1 MRSAPQNSTDQEVD
15 EERGDRHLHDASPC
29 PLAITTVS
37 AATRE
42 RLDHSPWSTGL
53 RIRIDT
59 RGYDITVSASLVER
73 HGHKPLA
80 KNTDDLGASFVIP
93 A

>member
-1 MRSAPQNSTDQEVD
+1 MRNVVIATCMTLLRVRLPSQRYQLLLESVLTTHRDQPAY
-15 EERGDRHLHDASPC
+15 GSGP
-29 PLAITTVS
+29 
-37 AATRE
+37 
-42 RLDHSPWSTGL
+42 
-53 RIRIDT
+53 DT
-59 RGYDITVSASLVER
+59 RAYDITVSASLVER